1 MGQLWH
7 RQQARSFLMASTQ
20 IACGVHISGHG
31 SGVQIL
37 GCSDH
42 GEESVPPDPM
52 RTGCSRVAHG
62 SCHAVG
68 RRCCRE
74 LGCGSADR
82 RHVGRVRLDSVS
94 SIARP
99 QASVVQ
105 CDVTGSVC

>member
-1 MGQLWH
+1 
-7 RQQARSFLMASTQ
+7 MASRQ
-20 IACGVHISGHG
+20 IACGVHVSGHR

-42 GEESVPPDPM
+42 WGEIVPPDSI
-52 RTGCSRVAHG
+52 RTGSSRVAHD

-68 RRCCRE
+68 RRCRRE
-74 LGCGSADR
+74 LGRESADR
-82 RHVGRVRLDSVS
+82 HHVGRVRLGSVS

-105 CDVTGSVC
+105 CDVTMQKC